1 MMPAAAPDS
10 GTEPLLD
17 VRGLHKNFGG
27 IRAIAGLDLRLARGE
42 CLGVIGPNGAGK
54 TALVNVVTGFYR
66 PSAGTVCF
74 GGRDISRLKL
84 HQIGRMG
91 IARTYQN
98 IRVFRRMTVLENVL
112 VGLPRFAQWPVR
124 SFLDAGRWRGGRER
138 ALHLLERF
146 ELADRADTPAGI
158 LAYGEARRLEIVR
171 ALACEPRLLLLDEPA
186 AGMNTE
192 ETARLIADIRASR
205 GLVEGL
211 LLIEHDMS
219 LITEL
224 ADRVIAMENGA
235 KIAEG
240 RPRDVLADPWVREA
254 YLGLE

>member
-1 MMPAAAPDS
+1 VAR
-10 GTEPLLD
+10 TFQ
-17 VRGLHKNFGG
+17 H
-27 IRAIAGLDLRLARGE
+27 LRL
-42 CLGVIGPNGAGK
+42 
-54 TALVNVVTGFYR
+54 
-66 PSAGTVCF
+66 F
-74 GGRDISRLKL
+74 GQLSV
-84 HQIGRMG
+84 Q
-91 IARTYQN
+91 
-98 IRVFRRMTVLENVL
+98 ENVL
-112 VGLPRFAQWPVR
+112 VALDRTRSWWSWRYVGWPFGVWGYERSLRLRASELLASFGLSQFAGARP
-124 SFLDAGRWRGGRER
+124 G
-138 ALHLLERF
+138 AL
-146 ELADRADTPAGI
+146 PYGI
-158 LAYGEARRLEIVR
+158 QRRLELAR
-171 ALACEPRLLLLDEPA
+171 AMAAAPRLLLLDEPA

-219 LITEL
+219 LIAEL

>member
-1 MMPAAAPDS
+1 MNTDAREA
-10 GTEPLLD
+10 LLE
-17 VRGLHKNFGG
+17 VRALRKDFGG
-27 IRAIAGLDLRLARGE
+27 IHAIAGLDLRLAPGE

-54 TALVNVVTGFYR
+54 TALVNVITGFYR
-66 PSAGTVCF
+66 PSGGEVMF
-74 GGRDISRLKL
+74 GGREISRLKL
-84 HQIGRMG
+84 HQIGRLG

-98 IRVFRRMTVLENVL
+98 IRVFRRMTVLENVM
-112 VGLPRFAQWPVR
+112 VGMPRFAQWPML
-124 SFLDAGRWRGGRER
+124 SFLNVPQWRAERDR
-138 ALHLLERF
+138 ALGLLERF
-146 ELADRADTPAGI
+146 ELADRADTLAGT
-158 LAYGEARRLEIVR
+158 LAYGEARRLEIAR
-171 ALACEPRLLLLDEPA
+171 ALASRPRLLLLDEPA

-192 ETARLIADIRASR
+192 ETARLISDIRASR
-205 GLVEGL
+205 GMVEGL

-240 RPRDVLADPWVREA
+240 LPRKVLADPWVREA